1 MIGSPSTYRLRKV
14 QGRTNRH
21 IPIKKSVHFNR
32 RLGIPWK
39 HEIAKKKTGKS
50 RVVPRTRVVTPR
62 VSPAA
67 KDNPT
72 PLCWEKLRINITML
86 STSNVVKSVSDAIQ
100 VEMTTAGGNT
110 SQRTPANH
118 PASVEVSRLPRNN
131 KRRAT
136 Q

>member
-14 QGRTNRH
+14 QGSTNRH
-21 IPIKKSVHFNR
+21 IPIRKNVHFNR

-39 HEIAKKKTGKS
+39 YEIAKKKIGKS
-50 RVVPRTRVVTPR
+50 WVVPRTRVVTPR
-62 VSPAA
+62 ARPAA
-67 KDNPT
+67 KDKPT
-72 PLCWEKLRINITML
+72 PPCWDKLRINMTML
-86 STSNVVKSVSDAIQ
+86 STSNAVKSVSDVTQ
-100 VEMTTAGGNT
+100 VEITTAGGNT

-118 PASVEVSRLPRNN
+118 PASIEVSRLPRNN